1 LQTVEK
7 GIVKGKELN
16 KNIGNK
22 SFHHFVQ
29 RLLVP
34 SVRQQVAKTGPDEV
48 PLPEEL
54 FKAVGET
61 TLDTMHRICV
71 VIWETGEWPHSF
83 HFPRKMIL
91 NSVQITEQLLLSPM
105 QTRSFFGS
113 HWKGSE

>member
-7 GIVKGKELN
+7 GIVKGKEL
-16 KNIGNK
+16 NK

-34 SVRQQVAKTGPDEV
+34 SVRQQVAKTGP
-48 PLPEEL
+48 LPAEL

-91 NSVQITEQLLLSPM
+91 ISVQITEQLLLSPM